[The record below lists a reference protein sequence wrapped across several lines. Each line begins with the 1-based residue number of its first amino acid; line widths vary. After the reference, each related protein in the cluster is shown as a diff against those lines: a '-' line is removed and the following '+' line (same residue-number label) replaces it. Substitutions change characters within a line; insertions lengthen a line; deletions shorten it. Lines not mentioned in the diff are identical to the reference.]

1 LSCRPLRSQCRDTP
15 SMCAPIA
22 HPQRGA
28 SNGELLS
35 EARKRS
41 AILGGRAR
49 DARARRAAHEFCR
62 AEWPY
67 KASPAQRG
75 AWSFGTTS
83 NNVTQH
89 LEGRGRFQIW
99 VDLGVRAQLLRYPP
113 ADGWSVSGLR
123 GRSGSMARPKAIF
136 TKPGLNQKRVRA
148 RSGSGISASN
158 NRPRLTD
165 VTDPTTLLP
174 ASWRGSGTRR
184 GYRS

>member
-22 HPQRGA
+22 HPPEGGA

-41 AILGGRAR
+41 AVLGGRAR
-49 DARARRAAHEFCR
+49 DARARRAAHKFCR
-62 AEWPY
+62 E
-67 KASPAQRG
+67 RG
-75 AWSFGTTS
+75 AWSFGITS